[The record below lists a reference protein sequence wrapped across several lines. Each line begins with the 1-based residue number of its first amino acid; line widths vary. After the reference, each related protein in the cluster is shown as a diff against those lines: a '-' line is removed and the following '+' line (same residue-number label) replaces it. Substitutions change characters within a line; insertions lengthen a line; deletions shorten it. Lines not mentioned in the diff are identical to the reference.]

1 MGFSPCI
8 AEPDIWMR
16 KVDGTIWEYIGVYVD
31 DLAFAMKNPQEFVDI
46 LEKKYGFKLKGTGP
60 ITFHLGC
67 DFFRDS
73 DGVLC
78 MAPMKYIEKVIA
90 NYSKL
95 FNEEKLQKQ
104 VKLPLE
110 PEDHPGLDDSELLDA
125 DGVQKYQSIIGS
137 LQWAISLRRFD
148 IATAVIIQAKGEW

>member
-8 AEPDIWMR
+8 AEPDIRMR
-16 KVDGTIWEYIGVYVD
+16 KVERIWEYIGVYVD

-95 FNEEKLQKQ
+95 FKDEKLQK
-104 VKLPLE
+104 KIKSPLE
-110 PEDHPGLDDSELLDA
+110 PGDHPELDDSEFWTGDDINA
-125 DGVQKYQSIIGS
+125 F
-137 LQWAISLRRFD
+137 ISCCF
-148 IATAVIIQAKGEW
+148 

>member
-1 MGFSPCI
+1 MGFSPCV

-16 KVDGTIWEYIGVYVD
+16 KVDGIWEYIGVYVD

-46 LEKKYGFKLKGTGP
+46 LKKKYGFKLKGTGP
-60 ITFHLGC
+60 ITIHLGC

-78 MAPMKYIEKVIA
+78 MAPMKYIEKRIA

-95 FNEEKLQKQ
+95 FNEKLQK
-104 VKLPLE
+104 KIKSPLKPGDQH
-110 PEDHPGLDDSELLDA
+110 PELDDTELLNA
-125 DGVQKYQSIIGS
+125 DGIQKYQSIIGS
-137 LQWAISLRRFD
+137 LQWSMTKSTRER
-148 IATAVIIQAKGEW
+148 